1 MTPLPQT
8 AVIVG
13 ASRGV
18 GNAIAK
24 QLLERGCDTV
34 FCASRDAV
42 RATGL
47 AALRKDFGDR
57 VVPVDLDITNDDSV
71 AEAASNVA
79 THTEQVDW
87 VVNTAGL
94 LHDGELQPERRLADI
109 QSSNLLRL
117 FAVNSVGPL
126 LLARYFAPLL
136 PRQETCVVASLSAR
150 VGSIGDNRLG
160 GWYGYRASKAAQ
172 NMLIRTLSIELRRR
186 YKRVRCVALHPGTVE
201 TDLSAPFRGGVA
213 EKKLFS
219 PATSADYLLKVLE
232 QLNDDDNGKFFAWDG
247 QEIPW

>member
-1 MTPLPQT
+1 MTPLPKT

-18 GNAIAK
+18 GNAIARL
-24 QLLERGCDTV
+24 LLERGCETV
-34 FCASRDAV
+34 FCASRDTSK
-42 RATGL
+42 ATGIATL
-47 AALRKDFGDR
+47 NQDFGDR
-57 VVPVDLDITNDDSV
+57 VVAVDVDITDDNSV
-71 AEAASNVA
+71 AEAASAVA
-79 THTEQVDW
+79 TRTDQIDW
-87 VVNTAGL
+87 IINTAGL

-219 PATSADYLLKVLE
+219 PAMSADYLLKVLE